1 MNIIQD
7 LNLVQMEFVV
17 TNPGEQAPK
26 LFFTWLSVE
35 LWAVTGFPDKTL
47 LLLWMTTGTMIF
59 IELLGIDWTL
69 PYTRDQLC
77 FKF

>member
-35 LWAVTGFPDKTL
+35 L
-47 LLLWMTTGTMIF
+47 
-59 IELLGIDWTL
+59 
-69 PYTRDQLC
+69 
-77 FKF
+77 